1 MWSPFSSSHCP
12 QVQSDTAVCRICEAL
27 YCKEPRF
34 GFFFGRFRSSASENK
49 QHMFQ
54 KKTVLELTY
63 GLIFHEI
70 TIFSIIQIYF
80 MNQSLYFLVS
90 NSRLNLIK
98 KLLSVMINDHLSLR
112 LLTFYIIIHYICIS
126 EHYMAIKVMNVRFEN
141 IN

>member
-12 QVQSDTAVCRICEAL
+12 QVQSNDSRICEAL
-27 YCKEPRF
+27 YCKEHSF
-34 GFFFGRFRSSASENK
+34 FLFFFGRFGSSASENK
-49 QHMFQ
+49 QHMSQ
-54 KKTVLELTY
+54 KEIVLELTY
-63 GLIFHEI
+63 GPVFHEI

-80 MNQSLYFLVS
+80 RNHSLYFLVS

-98 KLLSVMINDHLSLR
+98 KLLSVMINDHLSSR